1 MVNINANHMSKKN
14 NTAVIK
20 KIMKIYYKLS
30 GYYLQTAYLH
40 IITTN
45 KLSYYFLR
53 CITRTVIKN
62 YNFKYE
68 NYYMIFY
75 LANNVF
81 NKNSEYTSK
90 ELSA

>member
-1 MVNINANHMSKKN
+1 
-14 NTAVIK
+14 
-20 KIMKIYYKLS
+20 MKIYYKLS
-30 GYYLQTAYLH
+30 GYYLPNSLFTYNNNKQTQ
-40 IITTN
+40 
-45 KLSYYFLR
+45 YYFLR

-81 NKNSEYTSK
+81 NKNSECTSK
-90 ELSA
+90 ELS